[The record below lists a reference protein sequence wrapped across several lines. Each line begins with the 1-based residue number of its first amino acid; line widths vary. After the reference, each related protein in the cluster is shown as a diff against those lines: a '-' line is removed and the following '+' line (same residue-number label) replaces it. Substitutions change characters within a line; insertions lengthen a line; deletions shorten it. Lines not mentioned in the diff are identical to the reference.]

1 MFHFARGLLIINEDL
16 QYAQIIFFLVR
27 IFVRYSLQSPINTT
41 SNAMHSWY
49 IPVGMLVAWFTHVL
63 TTRSSKPG

>member
-49 IPVGMLVAWFTHVL
+49 IPVGMLVA
-63 TTRSSKPG
+63 